1 MVPGVDIVRM
11 KNITELN
18 NQLHSLKR
26 EITKYQDECSHDTEC
41 IKALANNEVKVVC
54 KKCDKNLR
62 WPSQK
67 ELTDWLKK

>member
-1 MVPGVDIVRM
+1 VVPGVDIVRM

-18 NQLHSLKR
+18 KQLHLLKK
-26 EITKYQDECSHDTEC
+26 EIAKYQDECNHDAEC
-41 IKALANNEVKVVC
+41 IKALANNEVRVVC

>member
-26 EITKYQDECSHDTEC
+26 EITKYQDDCNHDTEC
-41 IKALANNEVKVVC
+41 IKTLANNDVRIAC
-54 KKCDKNLR
+54 LRCDKVLR
-62 WPSQK
+62 LPSTS
-67 ELTDWLKK
+67 ELNNWLKK

>member
-18 NQLHSLKR
+18 KQLHLLKK
-26 EITKYQDECSHDTEC
+26 EIAKYQDACNHDTEC

-67 ELTDWLKK
+67 N